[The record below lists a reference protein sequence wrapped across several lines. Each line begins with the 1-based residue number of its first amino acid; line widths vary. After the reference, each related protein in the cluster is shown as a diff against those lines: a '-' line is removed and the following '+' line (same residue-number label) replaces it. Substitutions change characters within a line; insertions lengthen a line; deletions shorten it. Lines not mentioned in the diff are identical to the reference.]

1 MFEEP
6 GKETNWTY
14 GYVFVLKMLSSE
26 GRIPIFLMQC
36 TALCWRRLSKAS
48 KRTEMQTVLGQIF
61 FVQVTWSLGEHGGMS
76 N

>member
-1 MFEEP
+1 
-6 GKETNWTY
+6 
-14 GYVFVLKMLSSE
+14 MLSSE